1 MTRECQVRIC
11 EGLGVKFPGPT
22 RQNPKL
28 PHRNMADRFTS
39 ISGLGERGELVAL
52 LLYAGAEFGRSEHGH
67 DLTGG
72 AKPLGDDRILGDFL
86 EIRRNALAQFVRH
99 AARAKHPANALECQ
113 RRVAGFCRGRDVGHT
128 RRALAAGHRQHLDA
142 ASLAQWLHHRKRRR
156 ENLDTTLGEIVRRLH
171 DVAIGHP
178 HSVESYWPYAT
189 TLFDYVRRAMPFQAP
204 GSLTA
209 DEVYSVSAYILAE
222 ANIID
227 KTTVLDAQSLPSVQM
242 PNREGF
248 IPDPRPELFK

>member
-1 MTRECQVRIC
+1 MCTRSVESKCAALLTALAV
-11 EGLGVKFPGPT
+11 LGV
-22 RQNPKL
+22 
-28 PHRNMADRFTS
+28 ADS
-39 ISGLGERGELVAL
+39 
-52 LLYAGAEFGRSEHGH
+52 AGAQGYPAKFDFGVPASAEDIATVAIAIRPDGQGLPAGKGDYAMGKKVYETTCSACHGEN
-67 DLTGG
+67 LQG
-72 AKPLGDDRILGDFL
+72 
-86 EIRRNALAQFVRH
+86 
-99 AARAKHPANALECQ
+99 
-113 RRVAGFCRGRDVGHT
+113 VAGLPNMPSGQALRLIGGRGT
-128 RRALAAGHRQHLDA
+128 L
-142 ASLAQWLHHRKRRR
+142 
-156 ENLDTTLGEIVRRLH
+156 TTKNPVMT
-171 DVAIGHP
+171 
-178 HSVESYWPYAT
+178 VESYWPYAT